1 MLDKL
6 SFEFANRIAL
16 KGPRAAWLAGL
27 CFMLLAGIGAVPS
40 LVSQALAYSPAT
52 GPIATSIIFGA
63 ATSATH
69 GPYSLTKSGATITVS
84 RPDLPNFIFDGTGT
98 APVLRYAFI
107 GTDWLLIKTTDSNLV
122 DIDTTLDWVRLDVDE
137 PVKNIYSRTDFV
149 TQGPNSQVFR
159 NSDGLAFFTKHLL
172 NDIPGSD
179 VFEIEV
185 YRTDTGDSLCSMAP
199 VDRSSG
205 DTITAALTGTDVII
219 TFNHPP
225 FSPILRTCALPVANL
240 AVSPDPLDFGEIRAD
255 TTDDRPATLTN
266 SGSDSITINSIGS
279 AGAFSPVGF
288 APVILGA
295 GDSTTVT
302 IRFNPAN
309 VVGSFDELLPVS
321 RTPAVGASSI
331 HAIGSSRDPNPHIV
345 VTPLSQSIAFGLTNV
360 GTTATRTLTLANDG
374 DLPLAITASAGPTS
388 AVYSVT
394 PAIAPRT
401 IAAGA
406 SVAFTVSFTPAA
418 TIIYPDSIVLTTN
431 DPLNPTVTITISGQ
445 GHIPL
450 PKFVVDPTVSLL
462 DYGDVEI
469 GYRFGKG
476 IRIRNE
482 GDAAL
487 IFDVSVA
494 GDGRFSFSQTP
505 TMPGPG
511 VRSAAGV
518 TIPASP
524 LGGPFN
530 ELILRVTFDATGP
543 IGGPYTGTLAIG
555 NINDATAAPVAVSL
569 TGSVIAGKTL
579 DVVLVL
585 DRSGSMSE
593 TTGLDSKIGA
603 VKRASRLFFNL
614 LRPDVGDR
622 AALVQFNTAADLLM
636 PLTAITAASRADFV
650 AEIDDATNLDPSGAT
665 SITAGLLAAFGELTD
680 TARDVRAVLIVSDG
694 KENTPATL
702 PGGGTATLDTVA
714 LPAGVGVHSLGLG
727 RTDNIDVA
735 RLENIAT
742 RSGGTSNTTGDL
754 QGLDL
759 FGVEKFFLQMATTI
773 LGGTP
778 VLDPVI
784 TIQPGQTFTSTIPLI
799 AADKEVTFVLL
810 YKNGV
815 LPYRIVAPD
824 GTTFPAAAP
833 PPGFAQTVF
842 EPANASIVRLK
853 LPTEKPELY
862 ENNWQIVVTHPHA
875 TFLGPGPKRDPRET
889 NDPVDYGLYIG
900 VLSNL
905 RLLGLLSP
913 QPVLIGD
920 PILVTGFLSE
930 EGIPVLNANIDVTVT
945 HPNQST
951 SALALHD
958 DGAHNDG
965 AANDGEYAAEF
976 RQTAAAGGYSFTY
989 HAFGTSA
996 RGGTFVRETSLG
1008 KHVIGRGGGGP
1019 EAGAPRYTVKFVC
1032 GKSDGK
1038 ILAPGS
1044 YFTAINVHNTTDR
1057 TIEFKKRFAIAL
1069 PGEKAGPV
1077 SRTFAAKLGPDQALE
1092 IDCPDIRER
1101 LAKTYSAGFFK
1112 GFVIIESN
1120 VKLDLVAVYTAA
1132 DGTGAV
1138 KTMDIERI
1146 APNR

>member
-1 MLDKL
+1 MLNKL
-6 SFEFANRIAL
+6 SFEIANRIARM
-16 KGPRAAWLAGL
+16 GPRASWLPGL
-27 CFMLLAGIGAVPS
+27 CFLLFVGIAALPS
-40 LVSQALAYSPAT
+40 LVTQAQAYSPAT
-52 GPIATSIIFGA
+52 GPIGTSILFS
-63 ATSATH
+63 SAPSASQ
-69 GPYSLTKSGATITVS
+69 GPYSLTRSGATIIVS
-84 RPDLPNFIFDGTGT
+84 RPGLPNVNFTGTGT
-98 APVLRYAFI
+98 SPIVSYSFI
-107 GTDWLLIKTTDSNLV
+107 GTDWLLIKTVDSNPVNVRL
-122 DIDTTLDWVRLDVDE
+122 TLTWIRLDVNE
-137 PVKNIYSRTDFV
+137 PFKTIYSRTFFV
-149 TQGPNSQVFR
+149 TEGANPQVFR
-159 NSDGLAFFTKHLL
+159 NSDGLAFFTKVVL
-172 NDIPGSD
+172 NDMAIAD
-179 VFEIEV
+179 IHEIEV
-185 YRTDTGDSLCSMAP
+185 YRTDTGDSLCGMAP

-205 DTITAALTGTDVII
+205 HTVTAALTGTDVTI
-219 TFNHPP
+219 TWNRPP
-225 FSPILRTCALPVANL
+225 FSPVNQTCALPVANL
-240 AVSPDPLDFGEIRAD
+240 VVSPDPLDFGEIRAD
-255 TTDDRPATLTN
+255 FTDDRPVTLTN
-266 SGSDSITINSIGS
+266 SGTDTITINSIGS

-288 APVILGA
+288 APVVLTGS
-295 GDSTTVT
+295 DSTTVT
-302 IRFNPAN
+302 IRFNPAG
-309 VVGSFDELLPVS
+309 VVGTFDEFLPIS

-331 HAIGSSRDPNPHIV
+331 HAIGSSRDPAPRIV
-345 VTPLSQSIAFGLTNV
+345 VTPSSRNIAFGLTNV
-360 GTTATRTLTLANDG
+360 GTTATRTLTLANSG
-374 DLPLAITASAGPTS
+374 DLPLGITGSTGPTS
-388 AVYSVT
+388 VVYSVA

-401 IAAGA
+401 IAGGA
-406 SVAFTVSFTPAA
+406 SDAFTVSFTPAA
-418 TIIYPDSIVLTTN
+418 AIMYPDSIILTTN
-431 DPLNPTVTITISGQ
+431 DPLNPTVTITISGE

-450 PKFVVDPTVSLL
+450 PVFVVDPTVTSL

-487 IFDVSVA
+487 TFDVSVA
-494 GDGRFSFSQTP
+494 GDGRYTFSQTP
-505 TMPGPG
+505 TIPGPG
-511 VRSAAGV
+511 VRNAAGI

-543 IGGPYTGTLAIG
+543 LGGPYTGTLTIN
-555 NINDATAAPVAVSL
+555 NINDLTAAPVTVNL

-579 DVVLVL
+579 DVALVL

-593 TTGLDSKIGA
+593 TTGSDTKIGA
-603 VKRASRLFFNL
+603 VKRASRVFFRL

-622 AALVQFNTAADLLM
+622 AALVQFNTTADLLKS
-636 PLTAITAASRADFV
+636 LTAITAASRADFI
-650 AEIDDATNLDPSGAT
+650 AEIDDATNLNPSGAT
-665 SITAGLLAAFGELTD
+665 SITAGLLTAFGELTD
-680 TARDVRAVLIVSDG
+680 PARDVRAVLIVSDG

-702 PGGGTATLDTVA
+702 PGGVTVTLDTVA

-742 RSGGTSNTTGDL
+742 RSGGTSNITGDL

-784 TIQPGQTFTSTIPLI
+784 TIQPGQTLSSTVPLI

-810 YKNGV
+810 YKHGV
-815 LPYRIVAPD
+815 LPYQIVAPD
-824 GTTFPAAAP
+824 GTTFPAGAP

-842 EPANASIVRLK
+842 EPTNASIVRLK

-862 ENNWQIVVTHPHA
+862 QGDWHIVVTHPHA
-875 TFLGPGPKRDPRET
+875 TLLGPGPQRDPRET
-889 NDPVDYGLYIG
+889 KDPVDYGLYIG

-913 QPVLIGD
+913 QPIFVGD

-965 AANDGEYAAEF
+965 EANDGEYAAEF

-996 RGGTFVRETSLG
+996 RGGTFVREISLG
-1008 KHVIGRGGGGP
+1008 KHVIGQDGDGP

-1032 GKSDGK
+1032 GKSDGR
-1038 ILAPGS
+1038 ILALGS
-1044 YFTAINVHNTTDR
+1044 YFTAINVHNTTNRDITFR
-1057 TIEFKKRFAIAL
+1057 KRFAIAL
-1069 PGEKAGPV
+1069 PSEKAGPV
-1077 SRTFAAKLGPDQALE
+1077 SQTFVAKLGPDQALE

-1138 KTMDIERI
+1138 KTMDIERV